1 MVLDLYDMMLGAG
14 VVFVIYATIKY
25 SMKSNRFKH
34 CETTEGECTEVRS
47 TRYNFVACTT
57 RYFYTYMVDGVC
69 YTGEDPEGSWFRY
82 KHKDLTNPVTVEY
95 LKDNP
100 EVSRLAVVNHKNLKT
115 AVLSTLIATAA
126 YAYLILHKNGML

>member
-1 MVLDLYDMMLGAG
+1 
-14 VVFVIYATIKY
+14 
-25 SMKSNRFKH
+25 
-34 CETTEGECTEVRS
+34 
-47 TRYNFVACTT
+47 
-57 RYFYTYMVDGVC
+57 MVDGVC
-69 YTGEDPEGSWFRY
+69 YTGEDSEGSWFRY

-95 LKDNP
+95 LKDSP